1 MPKIPKNLYSDYE
14 KLLLKNI
21 LAYSKRIQRLYN
33 NAIVEVTLSSATIR
47 YTSDTFT
54 LDLYPAIRSKIDQVL
69 REMQK
74 EMLITINHATKD
86 AWDLA
91 NKKND
96 IVTKSVLGK
105 RSLPAGI
112 TDKYFNP
119 NLKAYLSFISRKDAG
134 INLAER
140 IWKTIKPFKF
150 ELEAG
155 LADGI
160 NKGRSA
166 AAMASDMKRYLKEP
180 DKLFRRVMDDN
191 GKLRL
196 SRAARAYHPG
206 QGVYRSSFKN
216 AFRLTR
222 SETNLAYAYADYERW
237 NKADYVLGIRIRVS
251 NNHPT
256 YDFCDILEGDY
267 PKTFKW
273 GKWHTQCRCVAVP
286 ILASQKDFDKRI
298 DDILGISKKP
308 VELKYITEMPA
319 NFTDYM
325 AKNSERIKGWKSTP
339 YWAKDNPELVRL

>member
-1 MPKIPKNLYSDYE
+1 MPKIPKSLYTDYE

-33 NAIVEVTLSSATIR
+33 NAIVEITLSSATIR

-74 EMLITINHATKD
+74 EMLLTINHATKD

-119 NLKAYLSFISRKDAG
+119 NVKAYLSFISRKDAG

-166 AAMASDMKRYLKEP
+166 AAMARDMKKYLKQP
-180 DKLFRRVMDDN
+180 RDAKGMFI
-191 GKLRL
+191 
-196 SRAARAYHPG
+196 SRAAKNYNPG
-206 QGVYRSSFKN
+206 KGVYRSSLKN

-222 SETNLAYAYADYERW
+222 SETNMAYAYADYERW
-237 NKADYVLGIRIRVS
+237 NKADYVLGIHIHIS
-251 NNHPT
+251 NNHHPL
-256 YDFCDILEGDY
+256 YDICDELQGDY

-273 GKWHTQCRCVAVP
+273 GKWHPQCRCVAVP
-286 ILASQKDFDKRI
+286 ILASEKDFDKRI
-298 DDILGISKKP
+298 DNILGISKKP
-308 VELKYITEMPA
+308 VEFKYITEMPA
-319 NFTDYM
+319 NFTDYIS
-325 AKNSERIKGWKSTP
+325 ANSERIKGWKSTP
-339 YWAKDNPELVRL
+339 YWAKDNRELVGL